1 MRADARGDASAAVD
15 LLGRAIALLPDDAP
29 RRRLSFIL
37 GVRSYDAGDGPR
49 AERVLT
55 DAVAEAERADD
66 QVAAALASLGLL
78 MIQASTRPSELSDSL
93 GEAERLAASLERV
106 GDEAGARLAQAFT
119 ATLLFY
125 IGRAGEATQRA
136 RALVEF
142 GDGNEMWQREAQMA
156 MGASLVFGPT
166 PAETVISE
174 LRAQKE
180 RAHGSPW
187 ARGADRGSAG

>member
-1 MRADARGDASAAVD
+1 MRAATRRPPSICSAVPSPCCRTTLPDEGCRSSSASAATTQEM
-15 LLGRAIALLPDDAP
+15 GRAQ
-29 RRRLSFIL
+29 S
-37 GVRSYDAGDGPR
+37 
-49 AERVLT
+49 VLT

-142 GDGNEMWQREAQMA
+142 GDGNEMWQRGPDGHGGVA
-156 MGASLVFGPT
+156 GLGPT